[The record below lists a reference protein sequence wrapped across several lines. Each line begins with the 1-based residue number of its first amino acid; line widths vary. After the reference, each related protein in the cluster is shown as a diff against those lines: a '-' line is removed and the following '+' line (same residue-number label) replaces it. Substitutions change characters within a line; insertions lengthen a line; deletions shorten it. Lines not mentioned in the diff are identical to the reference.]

1 MPGLRGDPGRDG
13 PVGPVGLK
21 GLIGPKG
28 DAGYPGATGEKVS
41 TERVY
46 SVSGCKC
53 YKYNVDD
60 SVKYAVPILH
70 IHYFNNNTAYCIRNS
85 SKAIQDFYCFNFI
98 NILGTCTYQPK
109 SA

>member
-28 DAGYPGATGEKVS
+28 DSGYPGAVGEKVS

-53 YKYNVDD
+53 CNNNIDD
-60 SVKYAVPILH
+60 SVKYAVPTLH
-70 IHYFNNNTAYCIRNS
+70 IHYFNNNTAYCIRKS
-85 SKAIQDFYCFNFI
+85 SRAHIK
-98 NILGTCTYQPK
+98 ILVLL
-109 SA
+109 